1 MNTSFQMQEKIVAPA
16 SRNDVC
22 PCGSG
27 KRYKHCHGQSS
38 PAKPVATQGVDAL
51 SVMYRALTA
60 QQAGRLREAR
70 ELYDEALAIDPNQAD
85 ALHMRGVVSLSEGDP
100 ESAITFIEAAISK
113 GLDNGDVRYNLSLA
127 LEAVR
132 ARIGANALIDSAATE
147 HKSTDRFIS
156 PQEVQLLA
164 YFLPQ
169 FHEIPENNLWW
180 GEGFTEW
187 TNVRRATA
195 NFDGHDQPRIPGELG
210 YYNLLDPNVRERQA
224 ALAKQFG
231 ITGFCYYHYWFKGRR
246 LLEAP
251 LEQVLKSG
259 KPDFPFCVFW
269 ANENWSKRWDGGNN
283 EMLIEQ
289 THDDADD
296 LAFIEHLLPYFADH
310 RYIRI
315 DGRPLL
321 MIYRIEQFANARR
334 TIAKWAEVC
343 RAHGEVP
350 PYVVKADTRVSPA
363 PHIFGADAS
372 VEFPPHRLAASSL
385 LARNVQG
392 VREDYKGVLI
402 DYPAAA
408 AYLATAPEPVHTHF
422 RTTMPGWD
430 NSARKQ
436 LDGSIFVRS
445 SPSLFT
451 AWLRDTM
458 VRAETMLPPG
468 RRLVFVNAWNEWAE
482 GAYLEPDQ
490 THGRAMLEAALA
502 ARYVPADFQRVSE
515 RLKAEV
521 TRLASL
527 PPTTAP
533 RRAR

>member
-1 MNTSFQMQEKIVAPA
+1 MQEEIKAPA
-16 SRNDVC
+16 SRNDPC

-27 KRYKHCHGQSS
+27 KRYKQCHGVVAATSGTAS
-38 PAKPVATQGVDAL
+38 TPAAIDVIA
-51 SVMYRALTA
+51 VMHRALAA
-60 QQAGRLREAR
+60 QQAGRLAEAR
-70 ELYDEALAIDPNQAD
+70 TLYDQALVTDPHLVD
-85 ALHMRGVVSLSEGDP
+85 ALHMRGVVSLTEGDP
-100 ESAITFIEAAISK
+100 ESAITFIEAAIAK
-113 GLDNGDVRYNLSLA
+113 GLDNRDSRYNLSLA
-127 LEAVR
+127 VEAVR
-132 ARIGANALIDSAATE
+132 ARLGAKMFLRSATTTRAD
-147 HKSTDRFIS
+147 TDRFIT
-156 PQEVQLLA
+156 PQDVQLLA
-164 YFLPQ
+164 YYLPQ
-169 FHEIPENNLWW
+169 FHEIPENNQWW
-180 GEGFTEW
+180 GQGFTEW
-187 TNVRRATA
+187 TNVRRATP
-195 NFDGHDQPRIPGELG
+195 NFPEHDQPRTPGELG
-210 YYNLLDPNVRERQA
+210 YYNLLDPNVREQQA
-224 ALAKQFG
+224 TLAKQYG
-231 ITGFCYYHYWFKGRR
+231 VTGFCYYHYWFKGKR

-296 LAFIEHLLPYFADH
+296 VNFIEHLLPYFADK

-321 MIYRIEQFANARR
+321 MIYRIEQFANPRK
-334 TIAKWAEVC
+334 TIAKWAEIC
-343 RAHGEVP
+343 RAHGEQA
-350 PYVVKADTRVSPA
+350 PYVIKADTRTSPA

-385 LARNVQG
+385 LAHD
-392 VREDYKGVLI
+392 VRDVRADYKGILI

-408 AYLATAPEPVHTHF
+408 AYLATAAEPVHTHF

-445 SPSLFT
+445 NPELFA
-451 AWLRDTM
+451 AWLRDTF

-490 THGRAMLEAALA
+490 KHGRAMLEAALA
-502 ARYVPADFQRVSE
+502 ARYVPTNFRRVNE
-515 RLKAEV
+515 LLKDEIK
-521 TRLASL
+521 RLAAQPL
-527 PPTTAP
+527 TTGPQTAH
-533 RRAR
+533 